1 MIERDEHLRNAI
13 TDVLTKTNV
22 DARNLAVEVV
32 DGSVTVKGTVPTRDA
47 LERVRHLL
55 SDGRFGTRPV
65 HCEIAIKAVPPS
77 DTPDGRGRS
86 PDTGTSADSAHES
99 RHQLDKT

>member
-47 LERVRHLL
+47 LERVRHLFL
-55 SDGRFGTRPV
+55 EGGRLG
-65 HCEIAIKAVPPS
+65 
-77 DTPDGRGRS
+77 GRGRGRWEWRRLRFDRS
-86 PDTGTSADSAHES
+86 VLRRQQHRHPQRAH
-99 RHQLDKT
+99 RGHPG